1 MGTGVVRSGTRMPAF
16 EQSVRVMIGGD
27 EIFVAAHPLYTVYI
41 GKIIRELDTK
51 TSGNQLL
58 NLRAGVAFSSAERS
72 IVFGPDVGKRISAD
86 QRRKNQIAHDK
97 ALNGS
102 SGAPGILKPFERAQR
117 RMERLIQMLLDS
129 RDAKKN
135 KLAPDHQKRLDG
147 LKLLDMYARVQYQL
161 TGPMPQALYTRL
173 IAALRAEDVA
183 TALAT
188 GAELVDFDDNVIDV
202 KRVGS
207 EAQKLEADLLRDVG
221 RDNFQAAL
229 PPVNKIPK
237 VASWILKTIDDV
249 KTKLEELEAEDE
261 KQRRAA

>member
-1 MGTGVVRSGTRMPAF
+1 
-16 EQSVRVMIGGD
+16 
-27 EIFVAAHPLYTVYI
+27 
-41 GKIIRELDTK
+41 
-51 TSGNQLL
+51 
-58 NLRAGVAFSSAERS
+58 
-72 IVFGPDVGKRISAD
+72 
-86 QRRKNQIAHDK
+86 
-97 ALNGS
+97 
-102 SGAPGILKPFERAQR
+102 
-117 RMERLIQMLLDS
+117 
-129 RDAKKN
+129 
-135 KLAPDHQKRLDG
+135 
-147 LKLLDMYARVQYQL
+147 
-161 TGPMPQALYTRL
+161 MPQALYTRL

-202 KRVGS
+202 KRVES